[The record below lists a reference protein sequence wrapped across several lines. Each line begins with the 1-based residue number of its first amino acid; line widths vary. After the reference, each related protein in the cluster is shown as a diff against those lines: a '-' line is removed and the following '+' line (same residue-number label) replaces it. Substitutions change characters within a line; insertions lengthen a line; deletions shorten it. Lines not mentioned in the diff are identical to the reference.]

1 LDITVITKKS
11 DDGGGYIKLMKVNV
25 VKNDK
30 NSEPVKAG
38 QVRKSV
44 YGYYGLIIMDENEDF
59 NVIKLTNEDQDSIIS
74 QFETVYSNFIPARA
88 IESDFPEI
96 VEAELTIKARE
107 S

>member
-1 LDITVITKKS
+1 MTL
-11 DDGGGYIKLMKVNV
+11 KVNV

-30 NSEPVKAG
+30 NSGPVKAG

-59 NVIKLTNEDQDSIIS
+59 NVIKLTKEEDQDSIIS
-74 QFETVYSNFIPARA
+74 QFETVYSNFLPART

-96 VEAELTIKARE
+96 VEAELTIKVKE